1 MDFALAT
8 IWYERQ
14 RFLPAILAV
23 SFSAILMVVQGGL
36 VVGLLSMMSVPV
48 DKATSD
54 VWIGSPG
61 VKSVD
66 LGQKIPERWIARV
79 ANQPEVVRAEPQ
91 IISFSMWTP
100 IDRNAPP
107 SSPAVCLIV
116 GCKLDKDSIGA
127 VEELRNNPE
136 LMVKLTE
143 PNTIV
148 VDESELGRLGV
159 KGVATKAKSPGGSS
173 ASSAWSRV
181 TNPSVDRTSFAP
193 SKRPA
198 SSPANALATA
208 RTCWP
213 SAGRRKTRR
222 S

>member
-23 SFSAILMVVQGGL
+23 SFSAILMVIQGGL

-79 ANQPEVVRAEPQ
+79 LHPVAPRVAAEQ
-91 IISFSMWTP
+91 DDLEDCVI
-100 IDRNAPP
+100 
-107 SSPAVCLIV
+107 AV
-116 GCKLDKDSIGA
+116 
-127 VEELRNNPE
+127 P
-136 LMVKLTE
+136 
-143 PNTIV
+143 
-148 VDESELGRLGV
+148 
-159 KGVATKAKSPGGSS
+159 
-173 ASSAWSRV
+173 
-181 TNPSVDRTSFAP
+181 
-193 SKRPA
+193 
-198 SSPANALATA
+198 
-208 RTCWP
+208 
-213 SAGRRKTRR
+213 
-222 S
+222 